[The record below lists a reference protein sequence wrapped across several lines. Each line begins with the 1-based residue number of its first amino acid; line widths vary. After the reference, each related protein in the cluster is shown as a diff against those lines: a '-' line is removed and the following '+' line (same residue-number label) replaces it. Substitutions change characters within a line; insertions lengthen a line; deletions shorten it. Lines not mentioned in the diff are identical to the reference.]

1 MAKHPLSALRR
12 IALALGACG
21 LLTSS
26 ALVPSRV
33 AAGDGGDP
41 FDPLLDARGPGC
53 ARAAGGPPRVIQA
66 MLLAQAE
73 AAKAA
78 PAAAASDDMPPLYTD
93 LGRLHFEASTRNARA
108 QAYVDQGLRLAFGFN
123 HAEAL
128 RAFRAAQKLDPDC
141 PMCFWGAALVLG
153 PNINVPMMPEANAP
167 ALDALARAVALEDK
181 ASSRERAL
189 IEALRTRYAADPKA
203 DRPALDA
210 AYADAMKAT
219 AARYPDD
226 DTILAL
232 YAEAAMD
239 TQPWDYWEA
248 GGARPKGRG
257 AEIVRTLE
265 TVLAR
270 DPDHAGAIHLY
281 IHAMEASTQPDKALP
296 AARRLAA
303 LMPGAGHI
311 VHMPAHIY
319 YRVGLY
325 RESMTLN
332 QRAVEVDE
340 HYFGTSPSD
349 PIYKSAYYPH
359 NLHFVMVS
367 ALMGGDGTTAL
378 AAAAKLDASVPMDLV
393 RQFAILEAIKAAPYA
408 AMARFADPDAVL
420 ALRAPDERPPIIN
433 AMYHHARAIAL
444 ASRKDASGARAEID
458 AIAAI
463 EGAADF
469 APYEPWG
476 VPAKSIVRTARLVAT
491 ARLADAQGDLAGAA
505 RAYGEAV
512 AIEETLPYTEPPY
525 WYYPVRQSLGG
536 VFLRQGRL
544 DEAEAAFRDSLGRV
558 RGNAWALAGLAE
570 VERRK
575 GDRGAETAARKAYA
589 EAWFGPEAGPDLA
602 KL

>member
-1 MAKHPLSALRR
+1 MTMHARFALRR

-26 ALVPSRV
+26 ALIPARV
-33 AAGDGGDP
+33 DAGAGGAA

-53 ARAAGGPPRVIQA
+53 APAAGGPPRVLRA

-73 AAKAA
+73 AAKAQ
-78 PAAAASDDMPPLYTD
+78 PAVAASDDTPPLYTD
-93 LGRLHFEASTRNARA
+93 LGSLHFEISTRNARA
-108 QAYVDQGLRLAFGFN
+108 QAYFDQGLRLAFGFN

-128 RAFRAAQKLDPDC
+128 RAFHAAQKLDPDC

-153 PNINVPMMPEANAP
+153 PNINVPMMPEANPP

-181 ASSRERAL
+181 ASPKERTL
-189 IEALRTRYAADPKA
+189 IEALRKRYSADAKA
-203 DRPALDA
+203 DRAALDA
-210 AYADAMKAT
+210 AYADAMKAA
-219 AARYPDD
+219 AARYPAD

-232 YAEAAMD
+232 YAESAMD

-270 DPDHAGAIHLY
+270 DPDHVGAIHLY

-325 RESMTLN
+325 QESMALN

-340 HYFGTSPSD
+340 RYFGTSPSD
-349 PIYKSAYYPH
+349 PLYKAAYYPH
-359 NLHFVMVS
+359 NIHFVMVS
-367 ALMGGDGTTAL
+367 ALMGGDGRTAL
-378 AAAAKLDASVPMDLV
+378 AAATKLDASVPMELV
-393 RQFAILEAIKAAPYA
+393 RQFVVMEPIKAAPYTT
-408 AMARFADPDAVL
+408 MARFADPDTVL
-420 ALRAPDERPPIIN
+420 ALPAPDPRPPIIN
-433 AMYHHARAIAL
+433 ALYHHARAVAL
-444 ASRKDASGARAEID
+444 ASRKDAAGARAEID

-463 EGAADF
+463 ETAADF
-469 APYEPWG
+469 TPYEPWG
-476 VPAKSIVRTARLVAT
+476 VPAKHIVQTARLVAT
-491 ARLADAQGDLAGAA
+491 AHLADAQGDLAGAA
-505 RAYGEAV
+505 RAYGEAA

-536 VFLRQGRL
+536 VYLRQGKL
-544 DEAEAAFRDSLGRV
+544 DDAEKAFRDSLGRV
-558 RGNAWALAGLAE
+558 RNNAWALAGLAE

-575 GDRGAETAARKAYA
+575 GDAGAETAARKAYA
-589 EAWFGPEAGPDLA
+589 QAWFGPGAGPDLA
-602 KL
+602 RL